1 MTVAHAN
8 FVGARKELLQAI
20 DEKDHQEI
28 RVNFQKENLDWVFNP
43 PAASHMSGAWE
54 RQIKSTKKILAGL
67 MDEYGHCLNEES
79 FRTLMRE
86 VEAIR
91 NSRPLTTVSCEP
103 DDLEQLTPNH
113 ILTTKST
120 VELPPPGNFQ
130 KNDVYMRRRWRRVQY
145 LANLFWSRWKKE
157 YLVFMQEKS
166 KWQHPQRNLVEG
178 NIVMLR
184 DENAPRNVW
193 SLALFEQAQPHS

>member
-28 RVNFQKENLDWVFNP
+28 RVKLQKENIDWVFNLP
-43 PAASHMSGAWE
+43 SASHIGGVWE
-54 RQIKSTKKILAGL
+54 RQIKYTKKILAGL

-79 FRTLMRE
+79 FRTLNRE
-86 VEAIR
+86 VEAIL
-91 NSRPLTTVSCEP
+91 NSRSLTTVSCEP
-103 DDLEQLTPNH
+103 DHLEHLTPNH

-157 YLVFMQEKS
+157 YLVFDARKKQMAASSEKFG
-166 KWQHPQRNLVEG
+166 R
-178 NIVMLR
+178 R
-184 DENAPRNVW
+184 
-193 SLALFEQAQPHS
+193 